1 MDEEANDTSRAGEG
15 GGGVE
20 EPGAGVT
27 LEITG
32 FRKVL
37 GNRNFRA
44 LWIGQ
49 GISGIGDW
57 VIVGV
62 LLDAVNRL
70 GGSMGLFWMMFFR
83 FLPAFLFGLVA
94 GVVVDRLE
102 RKTIMIFSEIARAI
116 LVVFLAFSN
125 SLTMICGLVF
135 GIECFTLLFG
145 PARDASIPDLVKP
158 KDVMTA
164 NSLMS
169 TSTYLTMALGTM
181 VATVILGFAA
191 LIYRYIPFVSN
202 LTEMAQFQHQFAF
215 IVDAM
220 TFLASA
226 MLIFT
231 IAFPRRWEKRPKI
244 SSSHIWADLKEGLR
258 YMWENQ
264 LTRSILG
271 VMVIG
276 FIGGGSLYILGAPF
290 AEQVMG
296 AVGAQFTL
304 ILTVL
309 LCGVVVGAAVAPWA
323 GKWFPIEKWFGRAVI
338 GFGVAMVAFALVD
351 FYPLS
356 LLVIAAGGVFLG
368 YLIVTAYTMLHQNL
382 AAEVR
387 GRVFA
392 ALQTIMR
399 TCLLVS
405 MGVFALLAWLF
416 EKWIPWTA
424 DNPVYNSVDLG
435 IMTKSVYPA
444 MLALMVGGALVI
456 IGGVFSIR
464 SLHRYFYSGYG
475 EGGEVVEEANAAT

>member
-1 MDEEANDTSRAGEG
+1 MDEEANDTSRAGEDG
-15 GGGVE
+15 E
-20 EPGAGVT
+20 EPGAGIA

-37 GNRNFRA
+37 RNRDFRA

-62 LLDAVNRL
+62 LLDTVNRMGGPL
-70 GGSMGLFWMMFFR
+70 GLVWMMVFR
-83 FLPAFLFGLVA
+83 FLPAFLFGLLA

-102 RKTIMIFSEIARAI
+102 RKTIMIVSEIARAV
-116 LVVFLAFSN
+116 LVVLLAFSN
-125 SLTMICGLVF
+125 SLAMICGLVF

-181 VATVILGFAA
+181 IATLILGFAA
-191 LIYRYIPFVSN
+191 IMYKYLPFISSMV
-202 LTEMAQFQHQFAF
+202 EKAQFQHQLAF
-215 IVDAM
+215 IVDAL

-231 IAFPRRWEKRPKI
+231 VAFPRRWEKRPEI
-244 SSSHIWADLKEGLR
+244 SSAHIYKDLKEGLR

-271 VMVIG
+271 VMTIG

-296 AVGAQFTL
+296 AVGANFTL

-309 LCGVVVGAAVAPWA
+309 LSGVVVGAAMAPWA
-323 GKWFPIEKWFGRAVI
+323 GKWFPKEEWFGRAVV
-338 GFGVAMVAFALVD
+338 GFGVTMIFFTFVD

-356 LLVIAAGGVFLG
+356 LIVIFAGGVFLG
-368 YLIVTAYTMLHQNL
+368 YLIVTAYTMLHENL
-382 AAEVR
+382 APEVR

-392 ALQTIMR
+392 AMQTIMR
-399 TCLLVS
+399 SCLLVS
-405 MGVFALLAWLF
+405 MGVFAFVAWLF
-416 EKWIPWTA
+416 QKLIPW
-424 DNPVYNSVDLG
+424 SVDDPVFKSLDLG
-435 IMTKSVYPA
+435 VMTKSIYPA
-444 MLALMVGGALVI
+444 MLALMAGGALVI
-456 IGGVFSIR
+456 VGGLFAIR
-464 SLHRYFYSGYG
+464 ALHKCFYPDSG
-475 EGGEVVEEANAAT
+475 EGGEVVEEAEAAT